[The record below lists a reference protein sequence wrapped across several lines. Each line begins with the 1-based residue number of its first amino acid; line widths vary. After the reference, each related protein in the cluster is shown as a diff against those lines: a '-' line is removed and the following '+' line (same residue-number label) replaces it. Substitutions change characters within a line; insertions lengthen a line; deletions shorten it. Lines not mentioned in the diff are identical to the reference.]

1 MSYYYKYTFISP
13 EPVYATVKEE
23 LKSYFDTGAVDDL
36 MFGTWTDKVLR
47 KLGKSAYSIAET
59 ILHVDD
65 FKARLPDDFY
75 SVREAWLC
83 TQVAG
88 MPYRSA
94 NSFYSQALTECTIQ
108 VSPVTSNDPY
118 AKPCTCT
125 GTCSCMPTLIQ
136 AVYKTN
142 NEMNQT
148 FTREYLLKPGNI
160 SVQDNCSFD
169 CLNYGSS
176 APDSFDIHGNKFLTN
191 FREGS
196 VYLVFY
202 AKDTDDRG
210 RQLIPDNYRIRE
222 YLEAFIK
229 YKVFEQLTNQLM
241 DETAAQL
248 QNKLMYYK
256 QLSDEAYI
264 LAESEIKKQDVYA
277 KLRAIT
283 AQRKSL
289 NMYQLADRTYR
300 YGWRR
305 NN

>member
-1 MSYYYKYTFISP
+1 
-13 EPVYATVKEE
+13 
-23 LKSYFDTGAVDDL
+23 
-36 MFGTWTDKVLR
+36 
-47 KLGKSAYSIAET
+47 
-59 ILHVDD
+59 
-65 FKARLPDDFY
+65 
-75 SVREAWLC
+75 
-83 TQVAG
+83 
-88 MPYRSA
+88 
-94 NSFYSQALTECTIQ
+94 
-108 VSPVTSNDPY
+108 
-118 AKPCTCT
+118 
-125 GTCSCMPTLIQ
+125 MPTLIQ